1 MQAILISIGD
11 ELALGQTVDTNAAWA
26 AARLATLG
34 ISTILHE
41 TVSDDQDLIAASIG
55 WASTKA
61 DLIVISGGL
70 GPTEDDLTRQ
80 ALAQTLG
87 SELVEDAESMKTLEA
102 FFASRGYEMAERNR
116 VQALCPTGATMIPNS
131 CGTAPG
137 IRATVNRAEVFVTPG
152 VPREMKAMIEAS
164 VIPAVK
170 IKLLEA
176 GAVPGAESGK
186 VILTTKI
193 NTFGYGESDAAEKLG
208 ELMQRGRNP
217 VVGTTVSDGI
227 CSIRVRAEYPE
238 AEEAQRQL
246 DDTIMQVEAKL
257 GPTVFG
263 RDETTLQSS
272 LVKLLLQEG
281 KTVATAESC
290 TGGMIG
296 SMLTDVPGSS
306 AAYLGG
312 WITYTNELKTS
323 QLGVR
328 PGVIEA
334 HGAVSEDVVIAMA
347 EGARQRSGADYA
359 IAVSGVA
366 GPGGGTEDK
375 PVGTVWL
382 ALATPGNSPKGT
394 TASLARLIG
403 NRSSIRDR
411 AAKCALQMIRLTL
424 LGQELDSIRWL
435 AQAPA
440 TA

>member
-1 MQAILISIGD
+1 MQAILLSIGD
-11 ELALGQTVDTNAAWA
+11 ELALGQTVDTNTAWV

-34 ISTILHE
+34 ISTVLHE

-61 DLIVISGGL
+61 DLIIISGGL

-87 SELVEDAESMKTLEA
+87 VELVEDAESMKTLEA
-102 FFASRGYEMAERNR
+102 FFASRGYQMAERNR
-116 VQALCPTGATMIPNS
+116 VQALCPAGASMIPNT

-152 VPREMKAMIEAS
+152 VPREMKAMVETS
-164 VIPAVK
+164 VIPVVQE
-170 IKLLEA
+170 KLAEADDSAEA
-176 GAVPGAESGK
+176 GTGK
-186 VILTTKI
+186 VILAAKI

-208 ELMQRGRNP
+208 DLMQRDRNP
-217 VVGTTVSDGI
+217 VVGTTVSNGI
-227 CSIRVRAEYPE
+227 CSIRVRAEYPD
-238 AEEAQRQL
+238 ADEAQQQL
-246 DDTIMQVEAKL
+246 DDTITQVEDKL

-296 SMLTDVPGSS
+296 SLLTDVPGSS
-306 AAYLGG
+306 AAYRGG
-312 WITYTNELKTS
+312 WVTYTNELKSS

-347 EGARQRSGADYA
+347 EGARQRSGADFA
-359 IAVSGVA
+359 VAVSGVA
-366 GPGGGTEDK
+366 GPGGGTEEK

-382 ALATPGNSPKGT
+382 ALATPQGT
-394 TASLARLIG
+394 TARLARLLG
-403 NRSSIRDR
+403 NRASIRDR

-424 LGQELDSIRWL
+424 LGQDLDHIRWL
-435 AQAPA
+435 ARDAA
-440 TA
+440 KA

>member
-1 MQAILISIGD
+1 MNAILLSIGD
-11 ELALGQTVDTNAAWA
+11 ELALGQTVDTNSAWA

-80 ALAQTLG
+80 ALAQTMG
-87 SELVEDAESMKTLEA
+87 VELEVDPESMTTLES
-102 FFASRGYEMAERNR
+102 FFASRGYQMAERNR
-116 VQALCPTGATMIPNS
+116 VQAMCPVGATMIPNN

-137 IRATVNRAEVFVTPG
+137 IRATVNRAEIFVTPG

-164 VIPAVK
+164 VIPAVEA
-170 IKLLEA
+170 KLDQT
-176 GAVPGAESGK
+176 GDGSRD

-193 NTFGYGESDAAEKLG
+193 NTFGLGESDAAEKLG
-208 ELMQRGRNP
+208 DLMQRDRNP
-217 VVGTTVSDGI
+217 VVGTTVANGI
-227 CSIRVRAEYPE
+227 CSIRIRAEYPD
-238 AEEAQRQL
+238 ADEAQRQL
-246 DDTIMQVEAKL
+246 DDTTQQVEAIL
-257 GPTVFG
+257 APTVFG
-263 RDETTLQSS
+263 RDETTLQSA
-272 LVKLLLQEG
+272 LVQLLLRES

-296 SMLTDVPGSS
+296 SLLTDIPGSS

-312 WITYTNELKTS
+312 WVTYTNQLKTS

-334 HGAVSEDVVIAMA
+334 HGAVSQEVVIAMA
-347 EGARQRSGADYA
+347 EGAKQRSGADYA
-359 IAVSGVA
+359 VAVSGVA

-375 PVGTVWL
+375 PVGTVWI
-382 ALATPGNSPKGT
+382 ALATPQGT
-394 TASLARLIG
+394 TARLARLIG
-403 NRSSIRDR
+403 NRASIRDR

-424 LGQELDSIRWL
+424 LDQDLDRVRWL
-435 AQAPA
+435 ARDPA
-440 TA
+440 TT

>member
-1 MQAILISIGD
+1 MNAILLSIGD
-11 ELALGQTVDTNAAWA
+11 ELALGQTVDTNSAWA

-55 WASTKA
+55 WASTQA

-87 SELVEDAESMKTLEA
+87 VDLEVDPDSMATLEN
-102 FFASRGYEMAERNR
+102 FFASRGYQMAERNR
-116 VQALCPTGATMIPNS
+116 VQAMCPVGATMIPNS

-164 VIPAVK
+164 VIPAVEA
-170 IKLLEA
+170 KLDEA
-176 GAVPGAESGK
+176 GHGPRD
-186 VILTTKI
+186 VILATKI
-193 NTFGYGESDAAEKLG
+193 NTFGLGESDAAEQLG
-208 ELMQRGRNP
+208 DLMQRDRNP
-217 VVGTTVSDGI
+217 VVGTTVSHGI
-227 CSIRVRAEYPE
+227 CSIRVRAEYPD
-238 AEEAQRQL
+238 ADEAQRQL
-246 DDTIMQVEAKL
+246 DDTIQQVEAIL
-257 GPTVFG
+257 APTVFG
-263 RDETTLQSS
+263 RDETTLQSA
-272 LVKLLLQEG
+272 LVNLLLEQG

-296 SMLTDVPGSS
+296 SLLTDVPGSS

-312 WITYTNELKTS
+312 WVTYTNELKTN

-328 PGVIEA
+328 PGVLEA
-334 HGAVSEDVVIAMA
+334 HGAVSEEVVAAMA

-359 IAVSGVA
+359 VAVSGVA
-366 GPGGGTEDK
+366 GPGGGTEEK
-375 PVGTVWL
+375 PVGSVWI
-382 ALATPGNSPKGT
+382 ALASPQGT
-394 TASLARLIG
+394 TARLARLIG
-403 NRSSIRDR
+403 NRASIRDR

-424 LGQELDSIRWL
+424 LGQDLDRVRWL
-435 AQAPA
+435 AREPA
-440 TA
+440 TT